1 MVIEY
6 PSVSFKSHSVY
17 CLCICS
23 NCYLSIRS
31 SIFSRS
37 RTWKLWCNTL
47 HFKVRFYLSAIFIET
62 FARKILSRNLTRSFV
77 NFSVLHQNRIDLMSM
92 LGVYIVLG
100 VGIIVALLALI
111 GEFMWKRK
119 ERKINSKDGSARFV
133 SIFLS

>member
-1 MVIEY
+1 MEKCKTV
-6 PSVSFKSHSVY
+6 
-17 CLCICS
+17 
-23 NCYLSIRS
+23 
-31 SIFSRS
+31 
-37 RTWKLWCNTL
+37 LWCNTL

-92 LGVYIVLG
+92 LGVYVVLG

-133 SIFLS
+133 NIFLS